1 MTDDLDQ
8 CPGTSSGATVDNK
21 GCELPLFIEKVS
33 FIKKVYPNPARKN
46 FIIEFSDAF
55 EVEEINMVDPLG
67 KMFLPS
73 VKKRGNHKL
82 VVDVSEITRG
92 ANIILIKTDKGSASF
107 RIIVE

>member
-1 MTDDLDQ
+1 MIIRM
-8 CPGTSSGATVDNK
+8 
-21 GCELPLFIEKVS
+21 LFMV
-33 FIKKVYPNPARKN
+33 
-46 FIIEFSDAF
+46 FIIQ
-55 EVEEINMVDPLG
+55 NPH
-67 KMFLPS
+67 